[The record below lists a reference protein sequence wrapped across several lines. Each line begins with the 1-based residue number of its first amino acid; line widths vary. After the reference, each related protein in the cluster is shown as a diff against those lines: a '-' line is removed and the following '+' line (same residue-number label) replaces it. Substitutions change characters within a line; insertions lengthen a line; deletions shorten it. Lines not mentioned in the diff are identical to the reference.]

1 MHQEYDT
8 HPSGWFMEA
17 ISGIAYMCIPL
28 LASQCLGA
36 VQSGVDSLLFFA
48 ILSAYGASYLTCA
61 TEETVGTAWRGDVGR
76 TTLLLMACTLYIWVI
91 VFASLEPRVL
101 RIRLVALFRQWVWA
115 WLLVQGVV
123 FILYGKFDSWKHAAW
138 GRFSESSRR
147 ALETVEIFARTSLL
161 VQGAWIMYLLHYSY
175 MYASRRLD
183 LLALLVAHGYRLLRR
198 GTQETA
204 GKTTIRLAGI
214 KPVAPLMLLM
224 YVIEPAFHLYSI
236 SFNVDDRAP
245 SSTRSYILVALT
257 ATVLIE
263 IACTAWDKK
272 GAIIE
277 AVARGADMTFIPK
290 QARILPEMFD
300 AELVVLLSTATF
312 AMSRD
317 VWAFAWPCV
326 SVLTSVLVH
335 GWSDR
340 MIK

>member
-1 MHQEYDT
+1 
-8 HPSGWFMEA
+8 
-17 ISGIAYMCIPL
+17 
-28 LASQCLGA
+28 
-36 VQSGVDSLLFFA
+36 LFFA

-61 TEETVGTAWRGDVGR
+61 TEETLGTAWRGDVGR
-76 TTLLLMACTLYIWVI
+76 TTLLLMVCTLYIWII

-101 RIRLVALFRQWVWA
+101 RIRLVSLFRQWVSA
-115 WLLVQGVV
+115 WLMVQAVV
-123 FILYGKFDSWKHAAW
+123 FILYGRFDSWTHAAW

-183 LLALLVAHGYRLLRR
+183 LLALLVAHGYRVLRR

-204 GKTTIRLAGI
+204 GRTTIRLAGI

-277 AVARGADMTFIPK
+277 ALVQGADTTFLPK
-290 QARILPEMFD
+290 QSRLLPEMID
-300 AELVVLLSTATF
+300 AELAMFLSTATF
-312 AMSRD
+312 AMSRNLL
-317 VWAFAWPCV
+317 AFAWPCV
-326 SVLTSVLVH
+326 SILTSVLVC
-335 GWSDR
+335 GWSER
-340 MIK
+340 MMK